1 LSFHN
6 NELREF
12 LLTIT
17 IAVVTLPLNS
27 ASTFPFSS
35 DEPNIRF
42 SAFERS
48 QSEKAKP
55 LFRCQPLISR
65 VRTPTIFLSKGEKNM
80 SIVIE
85 DAQVEHLARELAKS
99 KGVSVADVVRE
110 SLLSL
115 AKNGSVAARP
125 APLRERLTALASE
138 VDALPKRAPLD
149 LRSDDEILG
158 YNEHGT
164 W

>member
-1 LSFHN
+1 
-6 NELREF
+6 
-12 LLTIT
+12 
-17 IAVVTLPLNS
+17 
-27 ASTFPFSS
+27 
-35 DEPNIRF
+35 
-42 SAFERS
+42 
-48 QSEKAKP
+48 
-55 LFRCQPLISR
+55 
-65 VRTPTIFLSKGEKNM
+65 M

-85 DAQVEHLARELAKS
+85 DAQLESLARELAKS
-99 KGVSVADVVRE
+99 KGVPVADVVRE

-115 AKNGSVAARP
+115 AKKGSFAARP
-125 APLRERLTALASE
+125 APLRERLAALAGE